1 MTIYKYNDGS
11 GNTYIIKSD
20 GKRIIEFIPIKPSF
34 SSSGFYDGGNYI
46 KKEISKLQ
54 YNKITLILEEAI
66 RNKKNHIENRLKTS
80 GMITIQEINKKKIY
94 ILDPNSKE
102 LHKIEKTMQEII
114 KN

>member
-11 GNTYIIKSD
+11 GNTYIIKSEV
-20 GKRIIEFIPIKPSF
+20 KKFIEYIPIKPSL

-54 YNKITLILEEAI
+54 YNKITSILGEAI
-66 RNKKNHIENRLKTS
+66 RNKEKIIENRVKTS
-80 GMITIQEINKKKIY
+80 GMITIQQINDKKIY
-94 ILDPNSKE
+94 ILAPNSKE
-102 LHKIEKTMQEII
+102 LYKIEKTLQEII